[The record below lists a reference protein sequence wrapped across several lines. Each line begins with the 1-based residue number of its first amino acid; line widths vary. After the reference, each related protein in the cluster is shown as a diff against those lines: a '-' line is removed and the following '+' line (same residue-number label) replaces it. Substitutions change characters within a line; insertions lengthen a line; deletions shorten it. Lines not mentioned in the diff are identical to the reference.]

1 MTILIGS
8 ARSDERGRYSGGQ
21 RGDQRQTSS
30 PDYAGEVSV
39 QAFYLHSKGWYILR
53 PKEASVAVGIAAAM
67 QAACNNKNIGY
78 SQSDR
83 YAILKVGTA
92 TKTPTNADCSSLVRQ
107 CVKEAS
113 GKDPGDFTTGTE
125 AKVLGAT
132 GLFKTAI
139 PYTASTMLY
148 TGDVLVTKT
157 KGHTVVVVQGNPR
170 SIPFGWVRDGIKWR
184 FYEPAGPVTNDWRLI
199 DTTTGK
205 HWYYFGKDGYM
216 LTGWQE
222 IGGKTYFLDDDY
234 GAASEGACWRSD
246 ASGAM
251 SVWTV

>member
-8 ARSDERGRYSGGQ
+8 ARSDEHGKYSGGQ

-39 QAFYLHSKGWYILR
+39 QAFYMHSKGWYILR

-83 YAILKVGTA
+83 YAILKVGTG

-125 AKVLGAT
+125 VAALGAT
-132 GLFKTAI
+132 GLFSSRRRSRIQPAPCFTPEMSWLQRPRGI
-139 PYTASTMLY
+139 LLWSCR
-148 TGDVLVTKT
+148 VT
-157 KGHTVVVVQGNPR
+157 R
-170 SIPFGWVRDGIKWR
+170 
-184 FYEPAGPVTNDWRLI
+184 
-199 DTTTGK
+199 
-205 HWYYFGKDGYM
+205 
-216 LTGWQE
+216 
-222 IGGKTYFLDDDY
+222 
-234 GAASEGACWRSD
+234 AASRSD
-246 ASGAM
+246 G
-251 SVWTV
+251 